1 MHFLIILGMYSM
13 QCIPSIEKHYFILTY
28 PFIKI
33 FGFIKL
39 INIYIYYSIII
50 T

>member
-1 MHFLIILGMYSM
+1 MHFLITSEMYSM
-13 QCIPSIEKHYFILTY
+13 QCIPIEKHYFILTF
-28 PFIKI
+28 PFVKI

-39 INIYIYYSIII
+39 IDIYIYSTII